1 MNTAD
6 IDREA
11 RKVLWATLVF
21 ATVCSLAA
29 NITHSIRLHH
39 GGWAA
44 VGPVLLAMLAPVALL
59 ILFHLLGVWARRAG
73 YRSLTYWVF
82 LLAILGLGAAAF
94 RLSFAAIRDLAMTW
108 GYGYVD
114 AALFPLILDG
124 LIAVCTVGLVAVQRP
139 RKVEHDADGA
149 LPHAEPVRAPM
160 PAELQME
167 QPAPPRAV
175 VEQEPWS
182 TSVEQPAPSA
192 PQLLREPVEQT
203 MVHPLTW
210 DDSDTEP
217 ITTQPA
223 ERPAEQVTVTP
234 PVSVEQPVERPVEQ
248 PVEQP
253 APAAPQPL
261 REQLE
266 QPVIEEMERPAEHR
280 ATAERLV
287 EQSRFSQP
295 VELLERALAL
305 RSAGQ
310 SQRQIADEL
319 GIGATTVG
327 RIHKA
332 ADEITALVPSA

>member
-1 MNTAD
+1 MNAAD

-21 ATVCSLAA
+21 ATMCSLAA

-139 RKVEHDADGA
+139 RKVEHDAAGA
-149 LPHAEPVRAPM
+149 LSRAEPVRAPM
-160 PAELQME
+160 PAELQVE

-175 VEQEPWS
+175 VEKQPRR

-203 MVHPLTW
+203 VAHPLTW

-217 ITTQPA
+217 ITTQLV

-234 PVSVEQPVERPVEQ
+234 PVSTEQQ
-248 PVEQP
+248 VEQP

-266 QPVIEEMERPAEHR
+266 QPVIEDMERPAEHR
-280 ATAERLV
+280 ATAELLV
-287 EQSRFSQP
+287 EQGRFSQP

-310 SQRQIADEL
+310 SQRQIADAL

-332 ADEITALVPSA
+332 ADEITALVPTA

>member
-1 MNTAD
+1 MNIAD

-149 LPHAEPVRAPM
+149 LPRAEPVRAPM
-160 PAELQME
+160 PSEQQVE
-167 QPAPPRAV
+167 QPAV
-175 VEQEPWS
+175 VEQQPRS

-192 PQLLREPVEQT
+192 PQLLREPVEQL
-203 MVHPLTW
+203 VAHPLTW
-210 DDSDTEP
+210 DDSDTES
-217 ITTQPA
+217 ITAQRV

-234 PVSVEQPVERPVEQ
+234 PVSVDQPV
-248 PVEQP
+248 
-253 APAAPQPL
+253 
-261 REQLE
+261 
-266 QPVIEEMERPAEHR
+266 ERPAEHR

-287 EQSRFSQP
+287 EQGRFSQP
-295 VELLERALAL
+295 MELLERALAL

-332 ADEITALVPSA
+332 ADEITALVPTA

>member
-1 MNTAD
+1 MNIAD

-139 RKVEHDADGA
+139 RKVEHDAAGA
-149 LPHAEPVRAPM
+149 LRRAEPVRAPM
-160 PAELQME
+160 PAELQVE
-167 QPAPPRAV
+167 QPAV
-175 VEQEPWS
+175 VEQQPRS
-182 TSVEQPAPSA
+182 TSVEQPAPST
-192 PQLLREPVEQT
+192 PQLLREPVEQL
-203 MVHPLTW
+203 VAHPLTW
-210 DDSDTEP
+210 DDADTEP
-217 ITTQPA
+217 ITTQRV
-223 ERPAEQVTVTP
+223 ERRAEQVTVTP
-234 PVSVEQPVERPVEQ
+234 PVSVEQQVERPAEQ
-248 PVEQP
+248 QVEQP

-261 REQLE
+261 RQQLE
-266 QPVIEEMERPAEHR
+266 QPVIEDMERPAEHR

-287 EQSRFSQP
+287 ERGRFSQP
-295 VELLERALAL
+295 VELLERALTL

-332 ADEITALVPSA
+332 ADEIAALVPTA